1 MKEQSKRGKALS
13 LALTA
18 SLVATLNVP
27 AVAFADEVE
36 NSATQGVEQQLD
48 ATAATAVEDAVAGSV
63 SAVETTTES
72 VPATACFRTG
82 RTPTDR
88 RM

>member
-27 AVAFADEVE
+27 AVAFADEAE
-36 NSATQGVEQQLD
+36 NSATQGVE
-48 ATAATAVEDAVAGSV
+48 
-63 SAVETTTES
+63 
-72 VPATACFRTG
+72 
-82 RTPTDR
+82 
-88 RM
+88 

>member
-13 LALTA
+13 LALPA

-27 AVAFADEVE
+27 AVAFADEAE

-48 ATAATAVEDAVAGSV
+48 ATAATAA
-63 SAVETTTES
+63 
-72 VPATACFRTG
+72 
-82 RTPTDR
+82 R
-88 RM
+88 RCCGGFGFGG

>member
-27 AVAFADEVE
+27 AVAFADCLRE
-36 NSATQGVEQQLD
+36 AR
-48 ATAATAVEDAVAGSV
+48 AVPDERG
-63 SAVETTTES
+63 
-72 VPATACFRTG
+72 
-82 RTPTDR
+82 
-88 RM
+88 